1 MQVRFYARANSSGQY
16 PSIWT
21 GTAQVDMNE
30 LNTTSISCWGFR
42 SRLAEAA
49 AWRAAEVVKFVDV
62 HAIGFLG
69 VWTCAGVYFGPRVT
83 PSKSKVTPWPRK
95 ILQFSS
101 GRTGA

>member
-16 PSIWT
+16 PSTWT

-30 LNTTSISCWGFR
+30 LDTTSISCWGFR

-62 HAIGFLG
+62 HAIGFGRVDLCWG
-69 VWTCAGVYFGPRVT
+69 VLWT
-83 PSKSKVTPWPRK
+83 KSHPLRE
-95 ILQFSS
+95 
-101 GRTGA
+101 